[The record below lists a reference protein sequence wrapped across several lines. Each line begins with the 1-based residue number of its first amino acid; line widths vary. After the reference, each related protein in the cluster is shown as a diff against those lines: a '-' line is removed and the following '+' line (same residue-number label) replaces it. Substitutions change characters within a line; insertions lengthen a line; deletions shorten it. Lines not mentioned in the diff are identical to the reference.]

1 MPRLKRNVGLLLGN
15 LLLLLSGALA
25 LPYPTPWERVSV
37 ASAWLCML
45 LLVAALLMAP
55 LQRLQGRHPP
65 LNIYLRRDLGCWAAA
80 QGLLH
85 FVAGNVVAMN
95 PVYVG
100 TFVRGNGAFP
110 GPMSR
115 EVLFSAGAILGLVI
129 AVLFLLLLAI
139 SSDRA
144 LRWLG
149 PVRWKKLQGSAHIVM
164 WLTVIH
170 GIAYQV
176 LEARY
181 LPLLLLLLTSATVL
195 TIRSRS
201 AVKQA
206 ESPVRN

>member
-1 MPRLKRNVGLLLGN
+1 MPRLKRNLGLLLAN
-15 LLLLLSGALA
+15 LLLLLCAALV
-25 LPYPTPWERVSV
+25 LPYSTLWERVSV

-45 LLVAALLMAP
+45 LLIVVLLMAP
-55 LQRLQGRHPP
+55 LQRLQGQQPP
-65 LNIYLRRDLGCWAAA
+65 LNIYLRRDLGCWAAM

-100 TFVRGNGAFP
+100 TFVRGNTAPP
-110 GPMSR
+110 GPMLR
-115 EVLFSAGAILGLVI
+115 EVLFSGGAILGMVI
-129 AVLFLLLLAI
+129 AILFLLLLAI

-144 LRWLG
+144 VRWLG
-149 PVRWKKLQGSAHIVM
+149 LVRWKKLQWSAHLVM

-176 LEARY
+176 LEARFI
-181 LPLLLLLLTSATVL
+181 PLLVLLLMSVIVL
-195 TIRSRS
+195 TIRSR
-201 AVKQA
+201 AAARRA